1 MPDGAAIA
9 IGGAADAVR
18 VAAEAEGVTVADAPV
33 VATAEDGK
41 SRSS

>member
-1 MPDGAAIA
+1 MPGGAAIA

-18 VAAEAEGVTVADAPV
+18 VAAEAEAVTVAGTTA